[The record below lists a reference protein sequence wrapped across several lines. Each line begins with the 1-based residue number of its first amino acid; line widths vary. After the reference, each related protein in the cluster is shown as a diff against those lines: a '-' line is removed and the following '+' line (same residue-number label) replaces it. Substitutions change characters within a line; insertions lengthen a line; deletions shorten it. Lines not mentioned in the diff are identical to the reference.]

1 MRRRR
6 GITMIEVVVAIALLG
21 VGIAACTAC
30 IGTATHAS
38 ARAEELTAVQLLAR
52 EKLAELDL
60 QGAEEG
66 ANTGDFGPE
75 RPGYAWQTTA
85 TPADVRGL
93 LQVRLRIVWGT
104 PEQPRSVEY
113 VTYVR
118 RQG

>member
-1 MRRRR
+1 
-6 GITMIEVVVAIALLG
+6 MIEVVVALALLA
-21 VGIAACTAC
+21 VGISACMAC
-30 IGTATHAS
+30 IGTATQAS
-38 ARAEELTAVQLLAR
+38 GRAEELTAVQLMAR

-60 QGAEEG
+60 RGTEEG
-66 ANTGDFGPE
+66 ADQGDFGEE

-85 TPADVRGL
+85 QPADVRGL
-93 LQVRLRIVWGT
+93 LQVRLRILWGT